1 MKRLKACESMI
12 RLDFI
17 LFYIIILIIFSTIN
31 KMAKKVKN
39 AKLIHPKSNIN
50 TANKVP
56 DVKSAF
62 SNFS

>member
-1 MKRLKACESMI
+1 VNSFNDKI
-12 RLDFI
+12 GFYTI
-17 LFYIIILIIFSTIN
+17 LYNYINNISTIK

-50 TANKVP
+50 TTAKVP

>member
-1 MKRLKACESMI
+1 
-12 RLDFI
+12 
-17 LFYIIILIIFSTIN
+17 
-31 KMAKKVKN
+31 MAKKVKN

-50 TANKVP
+50 TTAKVP